1 MATAGARFSGNAARL
16 ISMKSGHDDLVFSRR
31 LLTALASLASCNIG
45 SGRCDEASLLED
57 PADDLR
63 HRGVICL
70 KNLVTAPDPVGGR
83 GREKVKAANGSAVS
97 KEALKDTKNLAILRS
112 ARGIEQGEWQNDVA
126 VKAFQLER
134 QLMGFR
140 GSTEVDTKGLK
151 TAM

>member
-1 MATAGARFSGNAARL
+1 
-16 ISMKSGHDDLVFSRR
+16 MKSGHDDLVFSRR
-31 LLTALASLASCNIG
+31 LLTALASLASCNIGFPWTASSFAPFLRSG

-126 VKAFQLER
+126 VQESVPIGKATN
-134 QLMGFR
+134 GF
-140 GSTEVDTKGLK
+140 
-151 TAM
+151 